1 MLSYS
6 ALSIGLWIE
15 ALKTAIH
22 ILRGCLFPVFHHFFI
37 CSQEIKKLDAP
48 KSEKLE
54 APFHELLAFGAIQLL
69 DLLKANLQK

>member
-1 MLSYS
+1 
-6 ALSIGLWIE
+6 
-15 ALKTAIH
+15 
-22 ILRGCLFPVFHHFFI
+22 VFVSSFSSFFI